1 MGVRSKSHRKPHFIA
16 ISGIIARYHCSP
28 EYYVHGQDIFKT
40 LFQSPNHELH
50 LNAISGNWRALP
62 GWLMY
67 RIRELPAL
75 LRDAERRIVYTTE
88 ISTPP
93 QHTDFFKERQYQY
106 ARLGI
111 KALILSIRLRRLV
124 GLPPTRQNA
133 TKWSAQTVFWTAWR
147 NERKR
152 RVKDTRWYRE
162 LDQDDS

>member
-1 MGVRSKSHRKPHFIA
+1 
-16 ISGIIARYHCSP
+16 
-28 EYYVHGQDIFKT
+28 
-40 LFQSPNHELH
+40 
-50 LNAISGNWRALP
+50 
-62 GWLMY
+62 MY

-75 LRDAERRIVYTTE
+75 IRDAERRIVYKTE

-93 QHTDFFKERQYQY
+93 QHTEFFKERQYQY

-111 KALILSIRLRRLV
+111 QALILSIRLRRLV

-152 RVKDTRWYRE
+152 RAKDARLYRE
-162 LDQDDS
+162 LDQD